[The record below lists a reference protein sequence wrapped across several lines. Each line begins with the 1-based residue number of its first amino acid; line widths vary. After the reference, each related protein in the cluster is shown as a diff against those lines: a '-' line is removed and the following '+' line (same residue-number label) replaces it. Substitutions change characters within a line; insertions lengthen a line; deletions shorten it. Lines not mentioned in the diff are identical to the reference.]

1 MTPLLLLAKISL
13 YGVLALSLLAALG
26 VVLLP
31 NIFHAALCLV
41 ATLLGVAVIY
51 LALQAE
57 FIAVVQ
63 ILLYVGAVMTLVIFA
78 IMLTHRIGDQTI
90 PQRNRQSLPAFLGV
104 SIFAGL
110 LGSLLLKM
118 DWQALAN
125 PVASNGISLYGRSGT
140 LVLGKALL
148 GEYVF
153 PFEVVSVVLIAA
165 LIGAIVI
172 ARKD

>member
-1 MTPLLLLAKISL
+1 MF
-13 YGVLALSLLAALG
+13 LSVIAALG

-41 ATLLGVAVIY
+41 GTLIGIAILY

-78 IMLTHRIGDQTI
+78 VMLTHRLGDPSV
-90 PQRNRQSLPAFLGV
+90 PQKNRQSLPAA
-104 SIFAGL
+104 FAL
-110 LGSLLLKM
+110 IAFIVLIASLILKI
-118 DWQALAN
+118 DWYRLVGAGPVLAP
-125 PVASNGISLYGRSGT
+125 PVNT
-140 LVLGKALL
+140 LALGKALL
-148 GEYVF
+148 GSYIF
-153 PFEVVSVVLIAA
+153 PFEVVSVVLVAA

-172 ARKD
+172 AKKDE